1 MAVQILGSVNVEV
14 GADGTEAEGVVGV
27 KDVDVALL
35 ELLDQVRDE
44 LGIHN
49 IVVLFVGS
57 VEHRSDNHCGVANVV
72 SEQGGL
78 FKTHPVC
85 AVNGLGN
92 GVGVAVELVGAVV
105 GNGHMTLGLLGDHLS
120 ELLGG
125 LVVPLFGVEDVGEL
139 YLQVEIVCAVIGCSV
154 VGVCCIVS
162 LGGFGLSVVCRSSG
176 LSASAESEYHNQSEK
191 HGNDFLHFVFSFTKF
206 VFRHSVILR
215 AVKKL

>member
-49 IVVLFVGS
+49 VVVLFVGS

-85 AVNGLGN
+85 AINGLGN
-92 GVGVAVELVGAVV
+92 GVSVAVELVGAVV
-105 GNGHMTLGLLGDHLS
+105 GNGHVTLGLLGDHLS

-139 YLQVEIVCAVIGCSV
+139 DLKIEIVSAVVSFGGLGRSLS
-154 VGVCCIVS
+154 CC
-162 LGGFGLSVVCRSSG
+162 LGGL
-176 LSASAESEYHNQSEK
+176 
-191 HGNDFLHFVFSFTKF
+191 FLFVFCCRLGTCALAAGAETKN
-206 VFRHSVILR
+206 HNECQ
-215 AVKKL
+215 KHC